1 MSDQNNQD
9 VQGRL
14 NALRDALDSVDQ
26 SLVDLAAKRQ
36 AIVSEIGEIKASA
49 GRGLRDFRRERE
61 VLDGVRAHATRVQL
75 DPDLAEDLVARLIE
89 ASLTRQEKEQVQR
102 AHRGEGKTALVI
114 GGAGRLGGWLVNF
127 LDAQGFVV
135 TVADSMLK
143 DAPSERQFSDWRS
156 AGLVFDVVV
165 LATPPGIT
173 ATLLDELSQ
182 AQAKGLIFDV
192 GSIKSP
198 MIKALKKATA
208 DGLKVCSVH
217 PMFGPNTALLSGRH
231 VLLMNTG
238 SDEALDQAAAL
249 FADTMAETVV
259 IPLEAHDRLMA
270 LVLGLSHAINIA
282 FLLALVESGVGAEEL
297 GQLSSTT
304 FERQLAIAQDVASES
319 PSVYYEI
326 QKLNDHGQMAR
337 DALARAM
344 TLISEAVLADEPGA
358 FTELMARGRAYLQS
372 RSSDC

>member
-1 MSDQNNQD
+1 MSDQDAKENLSQ
-9 VQGRL
+9 
-14 NALRDALDSVDQ
+14 LRQSLDAVDQ
-26 SLVDLAAKRQ
+26 SLVELAAKRQ
-36 AIVSEIGEIKASA
+36 AIVSDIGAIKAAS
-49 GRGLRDFRRERE
+49 GRQLRDFRRERE
-61 VLDGVRAHATRVQL
+61 VLDGVRSHAKRVHV

-89 ASLTRQEKEQVQR
+89 ASLTRQEREQVKR
-102 AHRGEGKTALVI
+102 AHRGEGKSALVI

-127 LDAQGFVV
+127 LDAQGFAVA
-135 TVADSMLK
+135 VADPLLR
-143 DAPSERQFSDWRS
+143 DRPDERQFSDWHTV
-156 AGLVFDVVV
+156 GLEFNVVV

-173 ATLLDELSQ
+173 SALLDELVQ
-182 AQAKGLIFDV
+182 LQPRGLIFDV

-198 MIKALKKATA
+198 MMASLKRAS
-208 DGLKVCSVH
+208 DEGLKVCSIH

-238 SDEALDQAAAL
+238 CDQALVEAKSL

-259 IPLEAHDRLMA
+259 IPIEVHDRLMA

-282 FLLALVESGVGAEEL
+282 FLLALVESGVSADEL
-297 GQLSSTT
+297 NQLSSTT
-304 FERQLAIAQDVASES
+304 FDRQLKIARDVANES

-337 DALARAM
+337 DALSRAIG
-344 TLISEAVLADEPGA
+344 LLSDAVMADEPGA

-372 RSSDC
+372 RSGN

>member
-1 MSDQNNQD
+1 MSQQESQD
-9 VQGRL
+9 RL
-14 NALRDALDSVDQ
+14 NELRQALDAVDQ
-26 SLVDLAAKRQ
+26 SLIELAARRQ
-36 AIVSEIGEIKASA
+36 AIVSEIGEIKAAA
-49 GRGLRDFRRERE
+49 GRQLRDFRRERE
-61 VLDGVRAHATRVQL
+61 VLDGVRVHAGRLSL
-75 DPDLAEDLVARLIE
+75 DPDLAEDLIARLIE
-89 ASLTRQEKEQVQR
+89 ASLTRQEQEQVKR
-102 AHRGEGKTALVI
+102 AHRGEGKSALVI

-135 TVADSMLK
+135 SVADPILN
-143 DAPSERQFSDWRS
+143 DAPEERQCSDWRS
-156 AGLVFDVVV
+156 VGLAFDVVV

-173 ATLLDELSQ
+173 AALLDEL
-182 AQAKGLIFDV
+182 AQWQPTGLVFDV

-198 MIKALKKATA
+198 MIDALKRASA
-208 DGLKVCSVH
+208 QGIRVCSVH

-238 SDEALDQAAAL
+238 SDPALEEAKAL
-249 FADTMAETVV
+249 FADTMAETVI
-259 IPLEAHDRLMA
+259 IPLDAHDRLMA

-282 FLLALVESGVGAEEL
+282 FLSALVESGVSADEL

-304 FERQLAIAQDVASES
+304 FERQLAIARDVANES

-344 TLISEAVLADEPGA
+344 TLISEAVLADEPSA
-358 FTELMARGRAYLQS
+358 FTELMAKGRAYLQS
-372 RSSDC
+372 RMRD